1 MSAYLHARTVRELVI
16 PSGDNGELSIKL
28 LHGED
33 ADAGR
38 RCIHR
43 VQTDAAGRLR
53 SDIVYFY
60 DETVKDEDVERD
72 FVLLSR
78 GGLMSVG
85 QLHHTES
92 MLNRGTRTARRG

>member
-1 MSAYLHARTVRELVI
+1 MSPYVNAHPVRECVVAQSDDSEVRLTLLQ
-16 PSGDNGELSIKL
+16 GE
-28 LHGED
+28 G

-43 VQTDAAGRLR
+43 VHTDAAGRLR

-60 DETVKDEDVERD
+60 DATVKQGDVEAD
-72 FVLLSR
+72 FDLLAR
-78 GGLMSVG
+78 GGLMSVS

-92 MLNRGTRTARRG
+92 MLNRGARMPRRA

>member
-1 MSAYLHARTVRELVI
+1 MSLYVNAHPVRERAVAQ
-16 PSGDNGELSIKL
+16 PDDGELRLTL
-28 LHGED
+28 LQGEG

-43 VQTDAAGRLR
+43 VHTDAAGRLR

-60 DETVKDEDVERD
+60 DATVAQSDVEAD
-72 FVLLSR
+72 FDLLAR
-78 GGLMSVG
+78 GGLMSVS

-92 MLNRGTRTARRG
+92 MLNRGARMPRRA